1 MHCIHLET
9 ASVFFPASQKDGD
22 AATPLSDSSQGN
34 GPDSIFS
41 FFIVPRRNNNSLPSV
56 AWWASAWN
64 IVNVDRRSSAKPH
77 QRENFL
83 SREAQINLRQITFDI
98 GGTGKGSTR
107 LFATALRVWKERFRQ
122 FMGRIFNH
130 APSTKGKPYTLRG
143 ANIIWKINIYL
154 CAERAVWLIHPI
166 GNPKFWMRQRI
177 NYGNVNICSVKA
189 NKIDTRTIP
198 CRVVA
203 SRSNIV
209 QIIWELCCCYVFVR
223 TITVYVSTTKL
234 QMTNWSR
241 LAKRRK
247 SLHKG

>member
-1 MHCIHLET
+1 M
-9 ASVFFPASQKDGD
+9 
-22 AATPLSDSSQGN
+22 
-34 GPDSIFS
+34 
-41 FFIVPRRNNNSLPSV
+41 PRRNNNSLPSV

-64 IVNVDRRSSAKPH
+64 IVNVDRRSSAKPL

-107 LFATALRVWKERFRQ
+107 LFATALRVWRERFRQ

-143 ANIIWKINIYL
+143 ANIWKINICL

-166 GNPKFWMRQRI
+166 RNPKFWMRQRI

-198 CRVVA
+198 CRVA
-203 SRSNIV
+203 ALRSNIV
-209 QIIWELCCCYVFVR
+209 QIIWELLLLCLRSNNHSLCFNNKA
-223 TITVYVSTTKL
+223 SNDKL
-234 QMTNWSR
+234 KSAGETAQIATQR
-241 LAKRRK
+241 LTAPCPWLPRNMSYDGALER
-247 SLHKG
+247 LFC